1 MFPMLPSDANDAVS
15 RSRRLAARAHRQ
27 APPVRL
33 PEHAPELA
41 DDEATQLAVAA
52 LAGDA
57 RARELLIERSL
68 PLLARVA
75 RRYRVE
81 GLDFADLVQEAAL
94 GLLRA
99 LQRYDPEHG
108 TPFPAYALWWIRQ
121 SLQELRSDF
130 MRSVRLPPRSLRQL
144 AQLKSEH
151 SRFWSREHREPTLAE
166 LAERTGIERAQVDAL
181 VRADARA
188 RLLSE
193 PVQGTEEEVG
203 VLGDLIEDPLAAD
216 VYEEVL
222 DSIAG
227 EQVRALLGR
236 LTNREREIVDARFG
250 FDGRQPERLTA
261 IGERL
266 GLSAERVRQLEER
279 ALAKMRLAV

>member
-1 MFPMLPSDANDAVS
+1 MVPPDANDAAS
-15 RSRRLAARAHRQ
+15 RSRRLAARAHRE
-27 APPVRL
+27 APPLEL
-33 PEHAPELA
+33 PARGSELG
-41 DDEATQLAVAA
+41 DDEATKLAVAA
-52 LAGDA
+52 LGGDV
-57 RARELLIERSL
+57 RARERLLERSL

-81 GLDFADLVQEAAL
+81 GLDFADLLQEAAL

-99 LQRYDPEHG
+99 LQRYDPRQG
-108 TPFPAYALWWIRQ
+108 TPFPAYALWWVRQ

-130 MRSVRLPPRSLRQL
+130 MRPVRLPPRSLRQL

-151 SRFWSREHREPTLAE
+151 SRFWSAERREPTLAE
-166 LAERTGIERAQVDAL
+166 LAERAGLEQAQVDAL

-193 PVQGTEEEVG
+193 PVQGTEDEVG

-236 LTNREREIVDARFG
+236 LTSREREIVDARFG

-279 ALAKMRLAV
+279 ALAKLRLAV